1 MTVAAVIL
9 AASVESALADAGGV
23 PRVRRIADAAWA
35 GGAMPVIVVAP
46 DPDGTVAAALAG
58 AEVTLAAPVAP
69 ELGPVG
75 QIVRGIDVAASAV
88 TETSGAIIWPARL
101 CWVGPE
107 TVTSLV
113 EAHGMDARSLLRPT
127 YRGETGWPALLPL
140 DALAAFRELSAAA
153 MPDQLLASIVESGWI
168 SSKGIDLGDPGT
180 IIDGSTPREDLPPYE
195 GPADPTGGRSNEWGA
210 PVATTPDDAPVA
222 GPARATTRGD

>member
-1 MTVAAVIL
+1 
-9 AASVESALADAGGV
+9 
-23 PRVRRIADAAWA
+23 
-35 GGAMPVIVVAP
+35 
-46 DPDGTVAAALAG
+46 
-58 AEVTLAAPVAP
+58 
-69 ELGPVG
+69 
-75 QIVRGIDVAASAV
+75 
-88 TETSGAIIWPARL
+88 
-101 CWVGPE
+101 
-107 TVTSLV
+107 
-113 EAHGMDARSLLRPT
+113 MDARSLLRPT